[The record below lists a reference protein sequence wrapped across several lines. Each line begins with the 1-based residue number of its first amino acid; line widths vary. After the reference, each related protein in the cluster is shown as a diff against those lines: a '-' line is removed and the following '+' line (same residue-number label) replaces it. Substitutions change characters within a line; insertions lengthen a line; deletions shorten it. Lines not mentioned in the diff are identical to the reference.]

1 MRVTFIRTSDIYS
14 AMRPDGRQ
22 PDEMREVRI
31 LPNYQRN
38 AYGSAL
44 IEMGRT
50 RVICSASVIESVPE
64 WMKGQGYGWLT
75 AEYSMLPG
83 SSTTRIFRDRGHVN
97 GRSKEI
103 ERLIGRSL
111 RASLDMKRLGERTIW
126 IDCDVVDA
134 DGGTRT
140 ASITGG
146 FVALYLAVNRLM
158 SEGLISESPIVR
170 QVAAVSVGIVNGQ
183 ERLDLCYQEDSVA
196 QVDMNVVMDHGGNL
210 IEVQATAE
218 RGTFTLDQM
227 GKLLEL
233 ASKGISELIEKQ
245 REVLK
250 IVQDDRRFLP

>member
-1 MRVTFIRTSDIYS
+1 
-14 AMRPDGRQ
+14 
-22 PDEMREVRI
+22 
-31 LPNYQRN
+31 
-38 AYGSAL
+38 
-44 IEMGRT
+44 
-50 RVICSASVIESVPE
+50 
-64 WMKGQGYGWLT
+64 
-75 AEYSMLPG
+75 
-83 SSTTRIFRDRGHVN
+83 
-97 GRSKEI
+97 
-103 ERLIGRSL
+103 
-111 RASLDMKRLGERTIW
+111 
-126 IDCDVVDA
+126 
-134 DGGTRT
+134 
-140 ASITGG
+140 
-146 FVALYLAVNRLM
+146 
-158 SEGLISESPIVR
+158 VR